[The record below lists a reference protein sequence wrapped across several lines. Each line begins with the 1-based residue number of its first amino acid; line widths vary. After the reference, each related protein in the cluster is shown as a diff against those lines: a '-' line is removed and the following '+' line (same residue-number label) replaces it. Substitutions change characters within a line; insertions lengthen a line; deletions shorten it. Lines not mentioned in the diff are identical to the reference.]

1 MKGNHRQHCTN
12 SMFAPSLWLS
22 AVNSLFCR
30 HPTKTVYTT
39 LSRTF
44 DTYCNIKMDLFFKSI
59 VLITLNLQRLAR
71 SIREDKAGC

>member
-12 SMFAPSLWLS
+12 SMFAPSLRLS

-30 HPTKTVYTT
+30 HPTETVSTT

-44 DTYCNIKMDLFFKSI
+44 DTHCDVKMDLFFKSI
-59 VLITLNLQRLAR
+59 VPIASNLQRLAL
-71 SIREDKAGC
+71 SIWEDKAGV